1 MCKHSHMHINST
13 HVELGLEGQ
22 VYASSNAYGQEG
34 LISDQDVVNLL
45 FLARETLQSND
56 RLKHRGLSIDLSIC
70 RSIYLPISIYTY
82 MQIFSLENA
91 RLQFS
96 MRGDFAVSAT

>member
-56 RLKHRGLSIDLSIC
+56 RLKHRGLSIDLSI
-70 RSIYLPISIYTY
+70 YLSVYLSTY
-82 MQIFSLENA
+82 QYIHMHADIQS
-91 RLQFS
+91 
-96 MRGDFAVSAT
+96 